1 MAFSAENSQK
11 AQAAFSA
18 SLINT
23 PLQRNLAIFRSIG
36 YGLLGL
42 SFVDLLYV
50 LLPLDFTNP
59 VWEYQTIGD
68 LVRLIPVP
76 LLALILVFY
85 GDSISRKVLEQR
97 FLWLLSWLTLLIGII
112 FFLLIPLTIS
122 DTVRIS
128 RFNNEQISDQVNQQK
143 LQLDTTRQQLEQAT
157 PQQLQ
162 SLIPAPDENG
172 KLPDAP
178 ATPEQAKAQVL
189 ANLQQ
194 AQEQANTQA
203 NQARANLRQ
212 NLLKNT
218 IKLTFQLLI
227 GGFTYLYLWSVTR
240 WARRFKIQKSYTQP
254 VASRPSAVKRWFQGV
269 NRVLPRMLRSGRRQ
283 RG

>member
-1 MAFSAENSQK
+1 MTLSSDSSPDPQLSTFT
-11 AQAAFSA
+11 
-18 SLINT
+18 NT

-50 LLPLDFTNP
+50 LLPPDFTNP

-76 LLALILVFY
+76 LLALLLVFY
-85 GDSISRKVLEQR
+85 GESITRKTIEHRV
-97 FLWLLSWLTLLIGII
+97 LWLLSWLTLLIGII
-112 FFLLIPLTIS
+112 FFLLIPLTIT

-128 RFNNEQISDQVNQQK
+128 RFNNEQISNQVNQQK
-143 LQLDTTRQQLEQAT
+143 LQLDATRQQLEQAT
-157 PQQLQ
+157 PEQLQ

-172 KLPDAP
+172 NLPDAP
-178 ATPEQAKAQVL
+178 ATPDQAKSQVL

-194 AQEQANTQA
+194 AQEQAESQATQA
-203 NQARANLRQ
+203 RNNLRQ

-218 IKLTFQLLI
+218 LKLTVELLI

-240 WARRFKIQKSYTQP
+240 WARHFKVQKNYSQDF
-254 VASRPSAVKRWFQGV
+254 SRPSRSSAAQRWLQGLT
-269 NRVLPRMLRSGRRQ
+269 RSMQRSLRSVRRQ